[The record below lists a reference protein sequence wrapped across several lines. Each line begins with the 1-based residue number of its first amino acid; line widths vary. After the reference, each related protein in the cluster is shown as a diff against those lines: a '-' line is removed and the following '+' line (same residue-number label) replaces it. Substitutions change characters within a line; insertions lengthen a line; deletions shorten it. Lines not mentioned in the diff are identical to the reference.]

1 MQREDLRRIIKE
13 ANFVSLQ
20 RPAVSARNVG
30 NGNRLPPAQNADTGY
45 SHREAIMM
53 TEYEV
58 QKLRQSMNANLSWGP
73 MSVWKCVAG
82 LLTIIA
88 FLAAGNWLDPLAG
101 TSAELAQLDAQSKF
115 QLPGDEN

>member
-1 MQREDLRRIIKE
+1 MQREGLRRIIKQ

-30 NGNRLPPAQNADTGY
+30 NGNGLPPAQNADTGY

-58 QKLRQSMNANLSWGP
+58 QNLRQSMNANLSSGP
-73 MSVWKCVAG
+73 MSIWKCVAG
-82 LLTIIA
+82 LLAVIA
-88 FLAAGNWLDPLAG
+88 LLLAGNWLDPLAG
-101 TSAELAQLDAQSKF
+101 PSIELAQLEAQSKF
-115 QLPGDEN
+115 PLPGDDN